1 MKLKGKRPP
10 GRPTSK
16 WKQQK
21 QGRKNK
27 EKMRRKRRR

>member
-21 QGRKNK
+21 EVRKNK
-27 EKMRRKRRR
+27 GKNK

>member
-16 WKQQK
+16 WKEQK
-21 QGRKNK
+21 ERRKDGRKK
-27 EKMRRKRRR
+27 